1 MEIDIKAN
9 NKMGMGK
16 KLGSKGISFQLLF
29 ICLVCPLSLYLKSHR
44 GPLSHWR
51 PEAQEKNK

>member
-29 ICLVCPLSLYLKSHR
+29 ICLPLIIVPKIAQR
-44 GPLSHWR
+44 APEPL
-51 PEAQEKNK
+51 ET